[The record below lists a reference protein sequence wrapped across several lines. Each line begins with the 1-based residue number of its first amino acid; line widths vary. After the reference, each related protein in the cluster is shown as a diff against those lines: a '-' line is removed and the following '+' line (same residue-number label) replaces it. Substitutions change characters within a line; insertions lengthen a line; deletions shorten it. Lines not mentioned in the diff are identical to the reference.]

1 MAWNLPPG
9 HQSAK
14 GDLYG
19 KRMSRVQQ
27 HREDGRAYS
36 DEGRKV
42 RSAWLARAIL
52 AAVVVLLV
60 VGQECRESTSWNPAV
75 RDTVTEFRAMH
86 QRIRFIN
93 QEGKEILLVDF
104 SNCSAN
110 EVEEIARIVPD
121 YVTVR
126 PRSSVLVLTDFSGAS
141 V

>member
-1 MAWNLPPG
+1 
-9 HQSAK
+9 
-14 GDLYG
+14 
-19 KRMSRVQQ
+19 
-27 HREDGRAYS
+27 
-36 DEGRKV
+36 
-42 RSAWLARAIL
+42 
-52 AAVVVLLV
+52 
-60 VGQECRESTSWNPAV
+60 
-75 RDTVTEFRAMH
+75 MH

>member
-9 HQSAK
+9 HRSAK

-60 VGQECRESTSWNPAV
+60 VGQECRGEHIVEPRERLDAAPRAGSNEAAKHGRRFAAAVATEEGPVPAV
-75 RDTVTEFRAMH
+75 MCT
-86 QRIRFIN
+86 
-93 QEGKEILLVDF
+93 
-104 SNCSAN
+104 
-110 EVEEIARIVPD
+110 
-121 YVTVR
+121 
-126 PRSSVLVLTDFSGAS
+126 
-141 V
+141 